1 MRASDADEYVYVV
14 RNIVINEA
22 VVHTR
27 EGSSQ
32 KSWDGQKSLKN
43 VFYQEA
49 ASKLQRSHTSTHSMV
64 TLKSIRRVSVCEAN
78 NTIVAWEKI
87 VGTVR
92 ITTLYLPS
100 IVSSVHCMLL
110 RIINRIWITSGGPPW
125 GEISILFFNTR
136 WSRSHHSSFIYAC
149 LVVDSCTHAS
159 LLLPAHQQ
167 LGTASPCHA
176 DWPWVVRIML
186 I

>member
-92 ITTLYLPS
+92 ITTLYIYHRSCHQYIVCYSELLTEFELRLVGLPGVKYLS
-100 IVSSVHCMLL
+100 FSLTLGDLDLTIAALYMRVLLWIAAHTHRSSCQHINNLALHHHAMQIDLELL
-110 RIINRIWITSGGPPW
+110 
-125 GEISILFFNTR
+125 E
-136 WSRSHHSSFIYAC
+136 
-149 LVVDSCTHAS
+149 
-159 LLLPAHQQ
+159 
-167 LGTASPCHA
+167 
-176 DWPWVVRIML
+176 
-186 I
+186 